1 MKTGPLVTEL
11 ALGGPVIMTHRVELY
26 NRHTVQSDQHTSRQ
40 DAIRITEPTVL
51 KQWRQNTKTAVSKG
65 KISHWWTK
73 VGETVG

>member
-40 DAIRITEPTVL
+40 DDIRITEPTVL
-51 KQWRQNTKTAVSKG
+51 KQ
-65 KISHWWTK
+65 
-73 VGETVG
+73 